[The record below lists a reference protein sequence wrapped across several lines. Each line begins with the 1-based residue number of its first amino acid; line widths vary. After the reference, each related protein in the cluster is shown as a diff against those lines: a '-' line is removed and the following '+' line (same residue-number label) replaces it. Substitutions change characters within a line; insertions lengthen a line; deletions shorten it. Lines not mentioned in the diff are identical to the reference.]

1 MPNFETPISYAFF
14 MKYIILS
21 LLSAILLSISWP
33 TYGIPFF
40 IFFALVPLLILEH
53 DITKFSSIKNKGWA
67 IFGLTYLCF
76 IIWNIVTTGWL
87 YGAKNPDG
95 TNSLFAVV
103 VPVML
108 NSLFYSLVFQCYHWY
123 KKAQG
128 TYFGLVFFVA
138 IWMVFEKFHL
148 SWELTWP
155 WLNLGNAFADYPKF
169 IQWYDTLGSTGGS
182 FWILIVNV
190 YAFYTLRIWEA
201 GRKQKSLIINSAVL
215 ICFIGLPMI
224 ISLVKYENFNEKPI
238 GSVNVLMLQPELNP
252 YTEKYSKD
260 SLTILN
266 DLLTLAETNSK
277 GQIDY
282 YIGPETS
289 LPGFGSI
296 SETGFEQS
304 ELLNKVKEF
313 LVKHPKSVFATGISS
328 HKFYKNES
336 EKTATSYQTSQGIF
350 VDSYNSAVQIIP
362 NQKVEVYHKGKL
374 VPGVEIF
381 PYVNVLKPLL
391 GDAMLNLG
399 GTVASL
405 GIDKERKVF
414 SNSFNKGKI
423 APIICY
429 ESIYGEFTGEYVKK
443 GANFLG
449 IMTNDSWW
457 GVTQGH
463 QQLMAYARM
472 RAIETRREIAR
483 SANSGIS
490 AHINARGDVVS
501 DTFYGDKTTLF
512 AKVNLYNKITF
523 YTKAGDLLSRIC
535 IFVLGFLLFYNWIK
549 KFQNR
554 KKTVK

>member
-266 DLLTLAETNSK
+266 DLLTLAETSSK

-282 YIGPETS
+282 YLGPETS

-512 AKVNLYNKITF
+512 AKVNLYDKITF